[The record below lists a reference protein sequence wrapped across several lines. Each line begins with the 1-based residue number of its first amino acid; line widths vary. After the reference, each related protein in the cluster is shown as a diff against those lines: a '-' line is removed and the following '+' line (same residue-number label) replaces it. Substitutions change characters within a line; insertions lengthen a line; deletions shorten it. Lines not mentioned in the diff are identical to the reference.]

1 MNYSKWLNFKKK
13 TINYSI
19 RFFIEFRVRIQI
31 EENTRNEN
39 NEDYHKDNIDQHQFS
54 SFFFLHLFIWNL
66 INKRKQQMVTI
77 SFFLTNQKFCRS
89 SLFNLSFLFFCLAIF
104 SKSFHFFFFSK
115 IFFIWITFSFNFH
128 LKYSYLYFIE
138 QTALIT

>member
-89 SLFNLSFLFFCLAIF
+89 SLFNLSFLFFFVLPFFQNHFISF
-104 SKSFHFFFFSK
+104 SFRKFFSFEFLFLL
-115 IFFIWITFSFNFH
+115 IFTWNIRIFISLNKLH
-128 LKYSYLYFIE
+128 
-138 QTALIT
+138 